1 MAFAGVPDDTAVRM
15 SESDFKKTGIK
26 FKLGEMPWSA
36 FMQGFNAC
44 AHGYPNLTP
53 THLKRILFLSLKGT
67 AFYLACSDFQPTS
80 ELYRDMDWKDYAKAL
95 GELFEPP
102 AESEQMKL
110 EFENRYQ
117 QQGEHPN
124 LYYRDKKNLFDRAY
138 PAAMRDYDYFYN
150 KVIGGL
156 VNQLMKNGLRMMIP
170 EDIKDT
176 NVFRTNLMKM
186 ATIVRRR
193 FHEGEISAA
202 EALGAEAH
210 SSVNSYQSSGLE
222 TSINMGRTYK
232 TESIN
237 AIPLKKGK
245 CYHCQSKDHF
255 VAQCPRKAAGLSPT
269 VQSVS
274 EDEEGSINAAY
285 GQPRRS
291 YSGPRRVAYRGRNGT
306 YLPRKETE
314 DRSTSSSGERKPF
327 QNKTRQF
334 NRRVA
339 VVFEDENGETLIDDE
354 ADPQTPQDEVEG
366 VAAMTEGI
374 NSIQISPED
383 YSESDYIP
391 GAFLGM

>member
-1 MAFAGVPDDTAVRM
+1 MAVSGNSDEITIRM

-26 FKLGEMPWSA
+26 FTLGEMPWSA
-36 FMQGFNAC
+36 FMQGFLAC
-44 AHGYPNLTP
+44 SYAYPLLTS
-53 THLKRILFLSLKGT
+53 THLKRILYLSLKGT
-67 AFYLACSDFQPTS
+67 AFYLACSDYQPTS
-80 ELYRDMDWKDYAKAL
+80 EAYRDMEWRDYAKAL

-150 KVIGGL
+150 KVICGL
-156 VNQLMKNGLRMMIP
+156 INQLMKNGLRMMIP

-176 NVFRTNLMKM
+176 NAFRTNLMKM

-193 FHEGEISAA
+193 FNEGEISAA

-210 SSVNSYQSSGLE
+210 ASVNSYQASGLE
-222 TSINMGRTYK
+222 TSISMGRTYK

-237 AIPLKKGK
+237 AIPVKRGK

-269 VQSVS
+269 VQSVG
-274 EDEEGSINAAY
+274 EEEEGTINAAY
-285 GQPRRS
+285 GQSRRS
-291 YSGPRRVAYRGRNGT
+291 YSGPRRIAYRGRNGT

-314 DRSTSSSGERKPF
+314 DGSTHSSGERKHF
-327 QNKTRQF
+327 SNKPKQF

-339 VVFEDENGETLIDDE
+339 VVFEDENGETMIDDE
-354 ADPQTPQDEVEG
+354 TGPPATQDEEEG
-366 VAAMTEGI
+366 VATVTEGI
-374 NSIQISPED
+374 NSVQMSPED